1 MTILISGLF
10 CFSLSDSYQFLF
22 DVVLLFTVPDA
33 PAVID
38 IVPTYSHEMS
48 KLLAINTTFS
58 ETVKYTYLKLLSLQ
72 ISVFDHYLMHTHA
85 TGNLQHI

>member
-1 MTILISGLF
+1 MIY
-10 CFSLSDSYQFLF
+10 SYQFLF

-48 KLLAINTTFS
+48 KLLAIESKFN
-58 ETVKYTYLKLLSLQ
+58 ETVKYLKLLSVQ
-72 ISVFDHYLMHTHA
+72 IPVSDYYSVHVRH
-85 TGNLQHI
+85 NV